1 MKRIG
6 KWIKVC
12 QDCTNVMIKD
22 QNQQGGKNYESNFT
36 SWGPNSREKL
46 KIEVKLHK
54 LESQGPKWKRCK
66 LETV

>member
-1 MKRIG
+1 
-6 KWIKVC
+6 
-12 QDCTNVMIKD
+12 MIKD